1 MGSRF
6 LAAAASAMTTPVR
19 ILCVFMFSVVFSVK
33 LCRHDA
39 PRGKEVALAGVIVDR
54 RSSHLVWRAILGIS
68 ATLVAWACL
77 GNGSVVYAQ
86 LGDERAAEGD
96 IPSSLLGV
104 WIRDDIGPVLTYRRA
119 YDFRPDGSYEFVFKV
134 RNTGAIE
141 QTILA
146 REEGTFAVE
155 GDVLTISSRF
165 RPDGAFPWRVDRDP
179 YVGDVRLVL
188 LLPDGT
194 WDVFF
199 RP

>member
-1 MGSRF
+1 MGSR
-6 LAAAASAMTTPVR
+6 LIAAAAPLMAT
-19 ILCVFMFSVVFSVK
+19 FMARFIASFIA
-33 LCRHDA
+33 LCRPHIGR
-39 PRGKEVALAGVIVDR
+39 RGGEVGRAGMIVDR
-54 RSSHLVWRAILGIS
+54 WSSRLVWRAILGIS

-86 LGDERAAEGD
+86 RGDESAAEEG

-104 WIRDDIGPVLTYRRA
+104 WIQDDIGPVLTYRRA
-119 YDFRPDGSYEFVFKV
+119 YDFRPDGSYEFVFTV

-146 REEGTFAVE
+146 HEEGTFAVE
-155 GDVLTISSRF
+155 GDVLMISSQF
-165 RPDGAFPWRVDRDP
+165 RPDGAFPWRVDKDP
-179 YVGDVRLVL
+179 YVGDVRLVM